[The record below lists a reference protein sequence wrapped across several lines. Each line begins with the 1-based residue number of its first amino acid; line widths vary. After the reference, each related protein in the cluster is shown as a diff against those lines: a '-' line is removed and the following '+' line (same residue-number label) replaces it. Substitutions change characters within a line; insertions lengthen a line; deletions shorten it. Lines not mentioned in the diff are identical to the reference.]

1 MGTRLV
7 SNKKLTSLT
16 NFKKISTF
24 CQLQICFKLIK
35 IFFLEVK
42 KIDTLLMLNE
52 IKIYT
57 LKKTSGKLENNYLQD
72 HEPVALYFNNQI
84 VMPIFHYCYIS

>member
-24 CQLQICFKLIK
+24 CRLQICFKLIK
-35 IFFLEVK
+35 LFFLEVK

-57 LKKTSGKLENNYLQD
+57 LKKTFGKLENNYYLQD

-84 VMPIFHYCYIS
+84 VMPIFHE